1 MNGSPELVS
10 QFAQSFTADTSAVD
24 VVFFPPA
31 PLLLSLKASEL
42 ECGAQNCYK
51 CPSGAFTGEISPVL
65 LKSVGVNW
73 ALIGHSERRSLF
85 GEGDELIG
93 EKVMAA
99 LEAGLKVVL
108 CVGERLEERQSGQ
121 MESVLQ
127 KQLQSGIAPSLSLL
141 NSSNF
146 VLAYEPVWAIGTGQ
160 TASPQQAQSA
170 HAFLRSQM
178 ARIVGE
184 EVAGGVRIIYGGS
197 VTAATAAVL
206 MSEDVDGF
214 LVGGASL
221 KAQDFTKI
229 VSSARQQ

>member
-1 MNGSPELVS
+1 MNGSLELIS
-10 QFAQSFTADTSAVD
+10 QFSQSFSADASAVN

-31 PLLLSLKASEL
+31 PLLLPLKASGV

-65 LKSVGVNW
+65 LKSLGVNW
-73 ALIGHSERRSLF
+73 VLIGHSERRSLF

-93 EKVMAA
+93 EKVAAA

-121 MESVLQ
+121 MEAVLQ
-127 KQLQSGIAPSLSLL
+127 KQLQSGLSLSHSLL
-141 NSSNF
+141 NPDNF

-170 HAFLRSQM
+170 HAFLRSQL
-178 ARIVGE
+178 AEIVGE
-184 EVAGGVRIIYGGS
+184 EIAGGVRIIYGGS
-197 VTAATAAVL
+197 VTALTAADL

-221 KAQDFTKI
+221 KPQDFTKI
-229 VSSARQQ
+229 VSSARKQ